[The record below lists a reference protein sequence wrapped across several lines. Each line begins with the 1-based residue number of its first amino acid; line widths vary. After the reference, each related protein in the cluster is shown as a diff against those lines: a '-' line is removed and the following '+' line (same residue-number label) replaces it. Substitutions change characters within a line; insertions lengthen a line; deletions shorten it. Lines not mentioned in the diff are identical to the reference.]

1 MRLRATIPPVPQ
13 ALLGRYHGDT
23 PISEPG
29 EGHLDGQITAL
40 IDALDTSNDQRS
52 IRSALKSFANAC
64 GFERFAYF
72 EINSKETST
81 ITSCPPEWQHA
92 YLQSQYVRIDPV
104 VTMAKRL
111 MQMFTWSARDWPT
124 RYLTV
129 EEKRFRAMAKQYG
142 LCSGLSIPVQGSY
155 GSVLMLSLI
164 SARTDSLLHSPANAV
179 RAEQAV
185 LYIHHRLRAIA
196 DIELA
201 SCSLNLTSQE
211 AVCLK
216 WAAKGK
222 YMREISVITNLQYR
236 TVQFYLDNARK
247 KLDATN
253 LVQAV
258 SIAKDKGII

>member
-1 MRLRATIPPVPQ
+1 M
-13 ALLGRYHGDT
+13 
-23 PISEPG
+23 
-29 EGHLDGQITAL
+29 DGQITTL
-40 IDALDTSNDQRS
+40 IDAVDTSNDQRS
-52 IRSALKSFANAC
+52 IRSALKSFSLAC

-72 EINSKETST
+72 EITSKETST
-81 ITSCPPEWQHA
+81 INSYPLEWQHA
-92 YLQSQYVRIDPV
+92 YLQSQFVRIDPV

-111 MQMFTWSARDWPT
+111 MQMFTWSAQDWPS
-124 RYLTV
+124 RYLTT
-129 EEKRFRAMAKQYG
+129 EEKRFRAVAKQYG
-142 LCSGLSIPVQGSY
+142 HCSGLSIPVQGSY
-155 GSVLMLSLI
+155 GSVLMLSLT
-164 SARTDSLLHSPANAV
+164 SASANNLLATPVSAA

-196 DIELA
+196 DIELI
-201 SCSLNLTSQE
+201 SCTLTLTSQE

-222 YMREISVITNLQYR
+222 YMREISIITNLQYR

>member
-1 MRLRATIPPVPQ
+1 M
-13 ALLGRYHGDT
+13 
-23 PISEPG
+23 
-29 EGHLDGQITAL
+29 DGQITAF
-40 IDALDTSNDQRS
+40 IDAVDTSNDQRS
-52 IRSALKSFANAC
+52 IRSALKSFSVAC

-72 EINSKETST
+72 EITSKEIST
-81 ITSCPPEWQHA
+81 INSYPLEWQHE
-92 YLQSQYVRIDPV
+92 YLQSQYARIDPV
-104 VTMAKRL
+104 VTTAKRL
-111 MQMFTWSARDWPT
+111 MQMFTWSAQDWPS
-124 RYLTV
+124 RYLTT

-155 GSVLMLSLI
+155 GSILMLSLT
-164 SARTDSLLHSPANAV
+164 SARAKNLLATPGSVA

-196 DIELA
+196 DTELM
-201 SCSLNLTSQE
+201 SGSLSLTSQE
-211 AVCLK
+211 SVCLK

-222 YMREISVITNLQYR
+222 YMREISIITNLQYR

-258 SIAKDKGII
+258 SIAKDKRII